1 MQALTT
7 TPHRPLP
14 LPPCVRRR
22 DALQA
27 ECRALRAELAAA
39 AAARDSAQPS
49 TAGGGGAQDSA
60 RARASA
66 AAAAAVSAALEEQ
79 ASVVNCVF

>member
-7 TPHRPLP
+7 TLHRPPLP
-14 LPPCVRRR
+14 LRARRCN
-22 DALQA
+22 ALQA

-39 AAARDSAQPS
+39 AARDSAQPS
-49 TAGGGGAQDSA
+49 TARGGDAQDSA

-79 ASVVNCVF
+79 VSVVHCLF